1 MRYGIALSG
10 GGTRGAAHV
19 GVLCALED
27 NGLLPS
33 AVSGTSAGS
42 IVAGLYALG
51 IPPHVMKE
59 YVIQLAEEG
68 KYLIDADYLGI
79 ILSLFQFF
87 TRKTISFSGL
97 IKGKKLEDYLEKL
110 TEGRNIREVQ
120 MKTVITAVDL
130 CSNQTIA
137 YINSFSGIRE
147 INNVIW
153 KTDIK
158 LSEAMHASCAV
169 PAVFQPKNI
178 GNMCL
183 VDGGVTDVVPVDL
196 LIAAGEPNVLGV
208 DLSENYPFHERDNI
222 IEISSHSLAI
232 MMSRLSGYRTAGEKL
247 MLRPALPESAG
258 LLTFKEMIN
267 CMNAGYDAAKAML
280 PAIRQAF
287 S

>member
-1 MRYGIALSG
+1 MGFGIALSG

-27 NGLLPS
+27 AGLLPRS
-33 AVSGTSAGS
+33 VSGTSAGS

-59 YVIQLAEEG
+59 HVIRLAEDG
-68 KYLIDADYLGI
+68 KYLIDADYFGI
-79 ILSLFQFF
+79 ILSIFQFIG
-87 TRKTISFSGL
+87 RKTISFSGL
-97 IKGKKLEDYLEKL
+97 IKGSKLENYLDEL
-110 TEGRNIREVQ
+110 TESANIRDLS

-130 CSNQTIA
+130 CSKQTIA
-137 YINSFSGIRE
+137 YINSFLGVKE
-147 INNVIW
+147 VPNVRW
-153 KTDIK
+153 MTDIR

-178 GNMCL
+178 GTMCL

-208 DLSENYPFHERDNI
+208 DLSENYAFHERDNI
-222 IEISSHSLAI
+222 IEISTHSLEI
-232 MMSRLSGYRTAGEKL
+232 MMSRLSGYRTTGEKL
-247 MLRPALPESAG
+247 MLRPALPEGAG
-258 LLTFKEMIN
+258 LLTFKEMIK
-267 CMNAGYDAAKAML
+267 CMEAGYEATQVML
-280 PAIRQAF
+280 PAIKQAF